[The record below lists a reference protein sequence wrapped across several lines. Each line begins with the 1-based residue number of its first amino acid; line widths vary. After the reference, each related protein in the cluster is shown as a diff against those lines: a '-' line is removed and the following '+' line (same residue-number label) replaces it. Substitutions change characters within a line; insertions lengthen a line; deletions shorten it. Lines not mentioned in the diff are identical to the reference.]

1 MCKFCLREK
10 YPDVYHTGKNWP
22 RMHCNCSGRMGGSSS
37 TSIYFDTN
45 FTSENFLQDKV
56 YIYGQF
62 FMKIDVKLKICCNVF
77 GVVELHKSDRQLQPT
92 HGTISAHFWL
102 LYHICSVKVP
112 LLKLRAAFTPL
123 GETVL
128 EGREGNSGFSA
139 QYLNP
144 KCW

>member
-1 MCKFCLREK
+1 
-10 YPDVYHTGKNWP
+10 
-22 RMHCNCSGRMGGSSS
+22 
-37 TSIYFDTN
+37 
-45 FTSENFLQDKV
+45 
-56 YIYGQF
+56 
-62 FMKIDVKLKICCNVF
+62 MKIDVKLKICCNVF

-112 LLKLRAAFTPL
+112 LLKL
-123 GETVL
+123 ETVL